1 MKAIITAAFML
12 ATFAATAQHEQIH
25 VFRNDGKHFNS
36 FKATEIEKI
45 EHSTA
50 DYMVVTATDGY
61 VTNIHMP
68 SIDSVLTR
76 TTGVPEFYVTL
87 NDYPQWTDLLKDATH
102 TKSTV
107 YAATLSMKGNGMF
120 DDLPEQQVEFRGRG
134 NSTWNM
140 EKTPYR
146 FKMEKKVSVCG
157 LPKAKSFALIANY
170 IDCTLMRNAIAFRI
184 AQMLGL
190 PFTNHSIPVHVYFNG
205 IFKGAYM
212 LTEKV
217 GTGSGSVDIDENTG
231 IMFELD
237 TNYDEDFKFTYRWGD
252 SKRLPVM
259 VKDPDLAEIA
269 ADKGISADK
278 YFNTWKEDFTRMADA
293 VTQTPVTGSLSSVID
308 LDQAA
313 SYFLVQCIT
322 ANREMEHPKSLYLH
336 KENLDDVYH
345 FGPVWDFD
353 WAYTF
358 HNGETVVPERPLIEK
373 DGKQSGGSF
382 VKLIFANEEFR
393 QIFKAKLDR
402 FIAEDY
408 PRLRA
413 YMDEYASLIEPSA
426 KQNGLLWPN
435 NRSSS
440 YARVVTSTFNFRQ
453 NYTALCDWLD
463 RRISYMQSHPNF
475 GLY

>member
-1 MKAIITAAFML
+1 
-12 ATFAATAQHEQIH
+12 
-25 VFRNDGKHFNS
+25 
-36 FKATEIEKI
+36 
-45 EHSTA
+45 
-50 DYMVVTATDGY
+50 
-61 VTNIHMP
+61 
-68 SIDSVLTR
+68 
-76 TTGVPEFYVTL
+76 
-87 NDYPQWTDLLKDATH
+87 
-102 TKSTV
+102 
-107 YAATLSMKGNGMF
+107 
-120 DDLPEQQVEFRGRG
+120 
-134 NSTWNM
+134 
-140 EKTPYR
+140 
-146 FKMEKKVSVCG
+146 
-157 LPKAKSFALIANY
+157 
-170 IDCTLMRNAIAFRI
+170 
-184 AQMLGL
+184 
-190 PFTNHSIPVHVYFNG
+190 
-205 IFKGAYM
+205 
-212 LTEKV
+212 
-217 GTGSGSVDIDENTG
+217 
-231 IMFELD
+231 
-237 TNYDEDFKFTYRWGD
+237 
-252 SKRLPVM
+252 
-259 VKDPDLAEIA
+259 
-269 ADKGISADK
+269 
-278 YFNTWKEDFTRMADA
+278 MADA
-293 VTQTPVTGSLSSVID
+293 VTQTPVTCSLSSVID

-322 ANREMEHPKSLYLH
+322 ANREMEHPKSLYMF
-336 KENLDDVYH
+336 KESLDDVYH

-358 HNGETVVPERPLIEK
+358 HNGETVIPERPLIEK

-402 FIAEDY
+402 FITEDY